1 MAPSGTCP
9 FCGGSPVKKRP
20 WLAGTRIAAGAAGI
34 GASLEAPDSRE
45 EYLQC
50 RGCMIEYV
58 DAERDIETILQGL
71 RVERAVAFQI
81 RSYYGEGG
89 PTAADLLAR
98 HRTAIVRRAAG
109 RRSILS
115 VSVDRGELIACFLY
129 NGVRTFGL
137 LVKSG
142 DGPDGASRYVFR
154 WLSKA

>member
-9 FCGGSPVKKRP
+9 FCGGSPVKKKP
-20 WLAGTRIAAGAAGI
+20 WLAGARIAAGAAGI
-34 GASLEAPDSRE
+34 GASLEAADPRE

-98 HRTAIVRRAAG
+98 HCTAIVRRAAG

-129 NGVRTFGL
+129 NGVRTFGS

-142 DGPDGASRYVFR
+142 DGPGGASRYVFR